1 MRRRFRIIIDGR
13 IYEVEVEPLKTPLIG
28 RKSPRVRL
36 IRDLTRPITRDEI
49 LSPIAGT
56 VVEVRVNTGD
66 MVKKGD
72 VIVILESMK
81 TLVEIRA
88 DRSGIVKDIMVKEG
102 QFVNKDQPIAVIK
115 S

>member
-88 DRSGIVKDIMVKEG
+88 GRSGIVKDIMVKEG